1 MSAAAARLVLVVLVA
16 AWPAASAAGAPAAA
30 EAPGGARR
38 PDWML
43 DAAPYRAEVAA
54 SPDGREVVLQN
65 GLLRR
70 AIRLLPNA
78 ATVALDDLTTGAS
91 EIRSVRPEARV
102 EIDGRSYDV
111 GGLVGQEIHNYL
123 RPEWVDALRAD
134 PAAFRFVGFETGRT
148 RERFAWKPNAAWLS
162 REAAWPPPGAALT
175 LGFRAPDAAPAGARH
190 VIVRVHYELYD
201 GLPVLSKW
209 LTVENRGKTPVRLNR
224 FTGEIFATV
233 EPGSFVG
240 VRDPAEF
247 VVDPRSLHVETDYS
261 FGDGMTAHVAA
272 AGVHWKPDPLYTT
285 QVNYAKATPC
295 LLETHPPIGP
305 DQEIAPGATFESF
318 RTFVLLHDS
327 TERERRGLALRRFY
341 RALAPWSQENPVL
354 MHVRSAEPAAVRLA
368 VDQAADV
375 GFEMVILTFG
385 SGVDLEKDDP
395 ATLAGLRA
403 LVDYARGRGVVLG
416 AYSLLASRRISDED
430 DVVNPQTG
438 KPGGFAVFGSSP
450 CLGSRW
456 GEGYFRK
463 LRGFFEATGASVLEH
478 DGSYPGDACASTA
491 HPGHRGYD
499 DSQWSQWTTI
509 RDFYRWCRA
518 RGIYLNVPDWYFLSG
533 SSKTGM
539 GYRET
544 NWSLPREQ
552 QEIVERQN
560 VYDGT
565 WEKTPSMGWMFVP
578 LTEYHGG
585 GAAATIE
592 PLSEHLDHY
601 EARLASLFGAGVQA
615 CYRGPRLYDTEA
627 TRAVVKRWV
636 SFYRANRRILDA
648 DVVHLRRPD
657 GRDWDGLM
665 HVDPDPRS
673 RTRALA
679 ALHNPLATPIEREV
693 RLPLYYSG
701 LTDAGVVRVD
711 GGPPRR
717 VRLDRAFAATVR
729 VNLPARGRG
738 FVTVEAP

>member
-1 MSAAAARLVLVVLVA
+1 MSAAAPRLLLVVLAA
-16 AWPAASAAGAPAAA
+16 AWPAAFAAGAPAAA
-30 EAPGGARR
+30 QVPGGARR
-38 PDWML
+38 PDWL
-43 DAAPYRAEVAA
+43 LEPAPYRAEVVF
-54 SPDGREVVLQN
+54 SSDGREVALQN

-70 AIRLLPNA
+70 TIRLGPNA
-78 ATVALDDLTTGAS
+78 ATVALDNLTTGAS

-111 GGLVGQEIHNYL
+111 GGLGGQEVHNYL
-123 RPEWVDALRAD
+123 RPEWVDSLRAD
-134 PAAFRFVGFETGRT
+134 PGAFRLVRAVKGRT
-148 RERFAWKPNAAWLS
+148 VERFPWRRNAAWLS
-162 REAAWPPPGAALT
+162 REASWPPPGVSLQ
-175 LGFRAPDAAPAGARH
+175 LDFDAPDAPTAAKGL
-190 VIVRVHYELYD
+190 VVSVHYELYD
-201 GLPVLSKW
+201 GLPAFSKW
-209 LTVENRGKTPVRLNR
+209 LTVENRGPAPVRLNR
-224 FTGEIFATV
+224 FTGEILATV
-233 EPGSFVG
+233 EPSSFVG

-247 VVDPRSLHVETDYS
+247 VVDPRALHVETDYS

-385 SGVDLEKDDP
+385 SGVDLEKDDA
-395 ATLAGLRA
+395 ATLAGLKE
-403 LVDYARGRGVVLG
+403 LVDYARGKGVVLG
-416 AYSLLASRRISDED
+416 AYSLLASRRVSDED

-438 KPGGFAVFGSSP
+438 KPGGFAVFGNSP

-456 GEGYFRK
+456 GETYFRK

-601 EARLASLFGAGVQA
+601 EARLANLFGAGVQA

-636 SFYRANRRILDA
+636 SSYRANRRILDA

-701 LTDAGVVRVD
+701 LTDAAVVRVD

-717 VRLDRAFAATVR
+717 ATLDRAFAATVR
-729 VNLPARGRG
+729 VSLPARGRA